1 MDVESGFGL
10 LVTGG
15 AIFVLLVLAAFFSA
29 GETALTAASKARL
42 LTWEKEGKKRAAMVN
57 KIRERKDRMIG
68 AMLLGNNLV
77 NILGSAMAT
86 AVMIRLFG
94 NEGIFYATAIMTVLI
109 LIFAEVLPK
118 TYALHE
124 ADRLSMALAPAVK
137 VVIAFLAP
145 VTEMVTYIVRG
156 VLHLFGVDISRVR
169 AGSHMEMLRGAIE
182 LHEGPEEETLAQRAM
197 LRSVL
202 DLADVTVEEVM
213 THRNNIVML
222 DAALPVEQIIREM
235 LDSPYTRIPL
245 YRDHTDNIVGVI
257 NTKALLREMK
267 AREGKT
273 ARIDVEMIANEPWFV
288 PNTTTLFDQLQ
299 AFRQR
304 REHFALVVDEY
315 GTLMGVATLEDIL
328 EEIVG
333 EIDDELDHIVAGVRR
348 QSNGSYM
355 VDGTVTI
362 RDLNREFE
370 WNLPAEEYTTLAGL
384 VLYES
389 QMLPEVGRSFHF
401 HGFRFD
407 VVRRHRNQL
416 TLIRITPPPKKNTE
430 EAA

>member
-1 MDVESGFGL
+1 MDVAMIL
-10 LVTGG
+10 TMA
-15 AIFVLLVLAAFFSA
+15 AIFVLLMMSAFFS
-29 GETALTAASKARL
+29 GSETALTAASKARL
-42 LTWEKEGKKRAAMVN
+42 HAKAKEGDKRAIMVN
-57 KIRERKDRMIG
+57 KMREKKDRMIG
-68 AMLLGNNLV
+68 ALLLGNNLV
-77 NILGSAMAT
+77 NILSSSLAT
-86 AVMIRLFG
+86 GLLIQIFG
-94 NEGIFYATAIMTVLI
+94 QGGILYATFIMTSMI
-109 LIFAEVLPK
+109 LIFSEVLPK
-118 TYALHE
+118 TYALHDAE
-124 ADRLSMALAPAVK
+124 DVAMKVAPFVRI
-137 VVIAFLAP
+137 VIMVLAP
-145 VTEMVTYIVRG
+145 VTELVAQIVRG
-156 VLHLFGVDISRVR
+156 VLHMLGVNISMVR
-169 AGSHMEMLRGAIE
+169 AGSHMEVLRGAID
-182 LHEGPEEETLAQRAM
+182 LHQGGDEETNAQRAM
-197 LRSVL
+197 LRSIL

-213 THRNNIVML
+213 THRNNMVTMDAGKPL
-222 DAALPVEQIIREM
+222 DEIITEM
-235 LDSPYTRIPL
+235 LDGPYTRIPL
-245 YRDHTDNIVGVI
+245 WRDDPDNIVGVI

-267 AREGKT
+267 ARSGKT
-273 ARIDVEMIANEPWFV
+273 TRIDVEMIANEPWFI

-315 GTLMGVATLEDIL
+315 GTLMGLATLEDIL

-370 WNLPAEEYTTLAGL
+370 WNLPDEEYTTLAGL

-416 TLIRITPPPKKNTE
+416 TLIRITPPMKKGE
-430 EAA
+430 VLAS

>member
-1 MDVESGFGL
+1 
-10 LVTGG
+10 
-15 AIFVLLVLAAFFSA
+15 
-29 GETALTAASKARL
+29 
-42 LTWEKEGKKRAAMVN
+42 MVN
-57 KIRERKDRMIG
+57 KLREKKDRMIG
-68 AMLLGNNLV
+68 ALLLGNNLV
-77 NILGSAMAT
+77 NILSSSLAT
-86 AVMIRLFG
+86 GLLIQLFG
-94 NEGIFYATAIMTVLI
+94 QEGIFYATFIMTATI
-109 LIFAEVLPK
+109 LIFSEVLPK
-118 TYALHE
+118 PYALHDAE
-124 ADRLSMALAPAVK
+124 GVAMK
-137 VVIAFLAP
+137 VVPFVRVVILLLAP
-145 VTEMVTYIVRG
+145 VTELVAQIVRG
-156 VLHLFGVDISRVR
+156 VLHLFGVDISMVR
-169 AGSHMEMLRGAIE
+169 AGSHMEVLRGAID
-182 LHEGPEEETLAQRAM
+182 LHQGPEEETNAQRAM
-197 LRSVL
+197 LRSIL

-213 THRNNIVML
+213 THRNNMVTI
-222 DAALPVEQIIREM
+222 DAARPLDEIITEM

-245 YRDHTDNIVGVI
+245 WRDEPDNIVGVI

-267 AREGKT
+267 ARSGKT
-273 ARIDVEMIANEPWFV
+273 ARIDVEMIANEPWFI

-315 GTLMGVATLEDIL
+315 GTLMGLATLEDIL

-362 RDLNREFE
+362 RDLNREFD
-370 WNLPAEEYTTLAGL
+370 WNFPDEEYTTLAGL

-401 HGFRFD
+401 HGFRFE

-416 TLIRITPPPKKNTE
+416 TVIRITPPVKKNAG

>member
-1 MDVESGFGL
+1 MDGAMIMNL
-10 LVTGG
+10 A
-15 AIFVLLVLAAFFSA
+15 AIFVLLLMSAFFS
-29 GETALTAASKARL
+29 GSETALTAASKARMHAKA
-42 LTWEKEGKKRAAMVN
+42 KEGDKRAAMVN
-57 KIRERKDRMIG
+57 KMREKKDRMIG
-68 AMLLGNNLV
+68 ALLLGNNLV
-77 NILGSAMAT
+77 NILSSSLAT
-86 AVMIRLFG
+86 GVLIQMFG
-94 NEGIFYATAIMTVLI
+94 QQGIFYATFIMTAMI
-109 LIFAEVLPK
+109 LVFSEVLPK
-118 TYALHE
+118 TYALHDAE
-124 ADRLSMALAPAVK
+124 DVAMKVAPFVRI
-137 VVIAFLAP
+137 VIMLLAP
-145 VTEMVTYIVRG
+145 VTELVARIVRG
-156 VLHLFGVDISRVR
+156 VLHMFGVDISMVR
-169 AGSHMEMLRGAIE
+169 AGSHMEVLRGAID
-182 LHEGPEEETLAQRAM
+182 LHQGPEEETNAQRAM
-197 LRSVL
+197 LRSIL

-213 THRNNIVML
+213 THRNNMVTM
-222 DAALPVEQIIREM
+222 DAARPLDEIITEM
-235 LDSPYTRIPL
+235 LDGPYTRIPL
-245 YRDHTDNIVGVI
+245 WRDDPDNIVGVI

-267 AREGKT
+267 ARAGKT
-273 ARIDVEMIANEPWFV
+273 TRIDVEMIANEPWFI

-315 GTLMGVATLEDIL
+315 GTLMGLTTLEDIL

-333 EIDDELDHIVAGVRR
+333 EIDDELDQIVAGVRR

-370 WNLPAEEYTTLAGL
+370 WNLPDEEYTTLAGL

-416 TLIRITPPPKKNTE
+416 TLIRITPPAKKSAG

>member
-1 MDVESGFGL
+1 M
-10 LVTGG
+10 
-15 AIFVLLVLAAFFSA
+15 
-29 GETALTAASKARL
+29 TAVSKARMHAK
-42 LTWEKEGKKRAAMVN
+42 EKEGNHRAALVN
-57 KIRERKDRMIG
+57 RIRQKKDRMIG
-68 AMLLGNNLV
+68 ALLLGNNLV
-77 NILGSAMAT
+77 NILSSSLAT
-86 AVMIRLFG
+86 GLLIHIFG
-94 NEGIFYATAIMTVLI
+94 HEGVFYATIIMTATI
-109 LIFAEVLPK
+109 LVFSEVLPK
-118 TYALHE
+118 TYALHDPDE
-124 ADRLSMALAPAVK
+124 VAMRVAPFVK
-137 VVIAFLAP
+137 VVIWTLSP
-145 VTEMVTYIVRG
+145 VTELVARIVRG
-156 VLHLFGVDISRVR
+156 VLKLFGVDISRVR
-169 AGSHMEMLRGAIE
+169 AGSHIEMLRGAIE
-182 LHEGPEEETLAQRAM
+182 LHQGPEEETGAQRAM

-213 THRNNIVML
+213 THRNNIAML
-222 DAALPVEQIIREM
+222 DAALPVEDIIREM

-245 YRDHTDNIVGVI
+245 YRDDPDNIVGVI

-267 AREGKT
+267 AREGKSV
-273 ARIDVEMIANEPWFV
+273 RIDVEMIANEPWFV

-304 REHFALVVDEY
+304 REHFALVIDEY
-315 GTLMGVATLEDIL
+315 GTLMGIVTLEDIL

-333 EIDDELDHIVAGVRR
+333 EIDDETDHIVAGVRR
-348 QSNGSYM
+348 QANGSYM

-370 WNLPAEEYTTLAGL
+370 WNFPADEYTTLAGL

-416 TLIRITPPPKKNTE
+416 TLIRITPPVKKAGE
-430 EAA
+430 